1 MLCGRRLVP
10 WILWSV
16 VMAHAPAISAQV
28 QISGLS
34 DLHLGSWSGGGDL
47 EGVVDHCVLGLRGG
61 HFAIEATG
69 AGSGGAFVLE
79 SGPGSLPFQ
88 VAYDD
93 GDGWSQMDPGVPLTG
108 LAGAPNQ
115 NQFQRCLEGRRPPE
129 RVRVRI
135 LAQDLG
141 AAVAGSYGGSLT
153 LLVTPE

>member
-34 DLHLGSWSGGGDL
+34 DLHLGSWSGVGDL
-47 EGVVDHCVLGLRGG
+47 EGVVDHCVLGPRGG
-61 HFAIEATG
+61 RFAIEATG

-88 VAYDD
+88 VTYDD
-93 GDGWSQMDPGVPLTG
+93 GA
-108 LAGAPNQ
+108 AGARWTRGSRSP
-115 NQFQRCLEGRRPPE
+115 GWPVPPIRTSFSVAL
-129 RVRVRI
+129 RVVDHPSECACASWRKTW
-135 LAQDLG
+135 AQLWQG
-141 AAVAGSYGGSLT
+141 ATAD
-153 LLVTPE
+153 P